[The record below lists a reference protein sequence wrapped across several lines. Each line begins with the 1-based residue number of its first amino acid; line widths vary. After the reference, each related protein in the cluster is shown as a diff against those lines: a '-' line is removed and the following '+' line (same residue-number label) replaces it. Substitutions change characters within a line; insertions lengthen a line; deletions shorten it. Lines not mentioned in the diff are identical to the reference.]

1 VLFIFGV
8 AAALVAG
15 KLAGGRAE
23 RLTGLGVRWWWA
35 APIALLVQLLVVYGP
50 PELVDR
56 AAITLIVASHAALLA
71 VALRNWRLA
80 GATIAALGV
89 AMNLAVMLANGGLM
103 PVAPETLARAGRV
116 EAWKIG
122 DGTPGTRVAQSKDVI
137 LPAADTWLE
146 PLSDRYWTGLPG
158 RLSILF
164 SAGDVV
170 LLVGVMFGIVRTMT
184 YAQAGSTT
192 SPEEHHDRQ
201 PTGRARLPE
210 ATTAG

>member
-1 VLFIFGV
+1 MLFIFGV

-23 RLTGLGVRWWWA
+23 RLTGLGIRWWWA
-35 APIALLVQLLVVYGP
+35 APIALVVQLLVVYGP
-50 PELVDR
+50 RELIDP
-56 AAITLIVASHAALLA
+56 AAVALIVASHVGLLA

-80 GATIAALGV
+80 GASIAAVGV

-116 EAWKIG
+116 EPWKIG
-122 DGTPGTRVAQSKDVI
+122 DGSPGTRVAQSKDVI

-146 PLSDRYWTGLPG
+146 PLADRYWTGLPG
-158 RLSILF
+158 RLSVVF

-170 LLVGVMFGIVRTMT
+170 LLAGVMFAIVRGMT
-184 YAQAGSTT
+184 RAPAGSPTP
-192 SPEEHHDRQ
+192 PEEHHDRQ
-201 PTGRARLPE
+201 PAGRARVPE
-210 ATTAG
+210 PTAVG

>member
-23 RLTGLGVRWWWA
+23 RLTGLGIRWWWA
-35 APIALLVQLLVVYGP
+35 APIALVVQLLVVYGP
-50 PELVDR
+50 RELIDP
-56 AAITLIVASHAALLA
+56 AAVALIVASHVGLLA

-80 GATIAALGV
+80 GAAIAALGV
-89 AMNLAVMLANGGLM
+89 AMNLAVMLANGGMM

-116 EAWKIG
+116 EPWKIG
-122 DGTPGTRVAQSKDVI
+122 DGSPGTRVAQSKDVI

-146 PLSDRYWTGLPG
+146 PLGDRFWTGLPG
-158 RLSILF
+158 RLSIVF

-170 LLVGVMFGIVRTMT
+170 LLGGVMIAVVRGMT
-184 YAQAGSTT
+184 RTRAGSTNP
-192 SPEEHHDRQ
+192 SEEHHDRQ

-210 ATTAG
+210 ATAAG